1 MSAAESTGEVALFD
15 VLALLRAA
23 RGLLQEPAGDE
34 TAETF
39 DAFLTTHGAPPV
51 ITDDG
56 LDEAFGRVLRVVQH
70 VEGVGGLLRPAGRT
84 S

>member
-39 DAFLTTHGAPPV
+39 DAYRLVLMAERRLDA
-51 ITDDG
+51 ITDH
-56 LDEAFGRVLRVVQH
+56 LPLR
-70 VEGVGGLLRPAGRT
+70 
-84 S
+84 